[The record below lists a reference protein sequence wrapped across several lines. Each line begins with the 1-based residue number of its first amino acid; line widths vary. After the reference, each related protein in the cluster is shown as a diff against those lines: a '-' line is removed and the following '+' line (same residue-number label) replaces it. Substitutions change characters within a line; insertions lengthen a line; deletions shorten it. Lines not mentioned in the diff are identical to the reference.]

1 MFNGQC
7 SMKIPP
13 YLQPGDLVT
22 VISPSGALQESAAF
36 QAGLEIW
43 RSHGY
48 RVELQGNYQAQYGY
62 LAGTDAARRAA
73 LAEAWENPEC
83 KAIVCARGGYGGA
96 RLLEDWNWQLQSDRF
111 ISKWIVGFSDVTSL
125 LWSLAR
131 FNIASLHAPV
141 LTTLATQPELAIAR
155 MFACLEGDSIQPL
168 YGNGWGGGQVEGI
181 LLPANLTVATH
192 LLGTSLQPSLTG
204 AILALED
211 VTEYPYRIDRMLTQ
225 WRLTGALQQIFGIA
239 LGRFSRC
246 EAPPASNSWTVE
258 EVLRDRL
265 QDLNIPIVSDLPF
278 GHDGANA
285 ALPVGQLVRLDG
297 ETGVLSWVE

>member
-1 MFNGQC
+1 
-7 SMKIPP
+7 MKIPP

-22 VISPSGALQESAAF
+22 VISPSGALQEFAAF

-43 RSHGY
+43 RSRGY

-96 RLLEDWNWQLQSDRF
+96 RLLEDWNWQPKCDRF

-125 LWSLAR
+125 LWSLAGAG
-131 FNIASLHAPV
+131 IASLHAPV
-141 LTTLATQPELAIAR
+141 LTTLATQPESAIAR

-168 YGNGWGGGQVEGI
+168 FGNGWGGGQVEGI

-204 AILALED
+204 VILALED

-225 WRLTGALQQIFGIA
+225 WRLTGALQQIAGIA

-246 EAPPASNSWTVE
+246 EAPPRSNSWTVE

-265 QDLNIPIVSDLPF
+265 QDLNIPIVCDLPF

-285 ALPVGQLVRLDG
+285 ALPVGQVVRLDG
-297 ETGVLSWVE
+297 KTGVLSWVG